1 MSFGEKL
8 KNLRK
13 TRGVTQEELASE
25 VFVSR
30 SMIAK
35 YETGKAYPTNEIL
48 QRIAEYFNVSLD
60 ELVKKQELIDEHSRV
75 LEEKM
80 SKNQKIAML
89 VAIVGILLVAILAIL
104 FAIEVDTTM
113 TEIDLVQIRFDPEW
127 GRWDLFYYEESNPNI
142 WTRRAHIYVT
152 EFDQFDKG
160 STKFTIDGGD
170 FFEKYNEYNISDD
183 YHELKTATLY
193 YRVTV
198 RKNLLGIVQGKGYF
212 IEKVD
217 FHLKK

>member
-25 VFVSR
+25 IFVSR

-80 SKNQKIAML
+80 SKNQKIVIL

-127 GRWDLFYYEESNPNI
+127 GRWDLFYYEESNTNI

-160 STKFTIDGGD
+160 STEFTIEGGD
-170 FFEKYNEYNISDD
+170 FFEKYNEYDISED
-183 YHELKTATLY
+183 YRELKTATLY

-217 FHLKK
+217 FHLEK